1 MTTRRKILI
10 AGLVIFITG
19 LHYFSTMKNVPLHE
33 FYRELFFI
41 PAILAGL
48 WGGKKSGLTTSIVIS
63 LLFLPHIVRTMGTTE
78 STLLLN
84 LFEFV
89 LFNLAGGLAGV
100 YGDVKQQYHV
110 SLNIPYRPT
119 AVQTEERQW
128 LLFIDST
135 PASLYA
141 TSYASRL
148 LKGLSGATVTLLCIL
163 KKKDANF
170 FESVA

>member
-1 MTTRRKILI
+1 MTTRRKMFI
-10 AGLVIFITG
+10 AALVIFITG

-33 FYRELFFI
+33 FYRELFFV

-84 LFEFV
+84 LFEIV

-110 SLNIPYRPT
+110 SLNMPYRPT

-135 PASLYA
+135 PASP
-141 TSYASRL
+141 
-148 LKGLSGATVTLLCIL
+148 LCRQLRFPPIEGPVWGNYYL
-163 KKKDANF
+163 ALCFEKEGCGF
-170 FESVA
+170 FRVS